1 MKQTGFEYRSFDMQ
15 GPDGAVDSRK
25 GLRLTTRKEEVE
37 EMEMRLD
44 LLFKTLLCQLL
55 QHPHRHMRIPE
66 QRKNK
71 GILRQRFPAV
81 VSGC

>member
-1 MKQTGFEYRSFDMQ
+1 MQ

-55 QHPHRHMRIPE
+55 NVHTDT
-66 QRKNK
+66 
-71 GILRQRFPAV
+71 
-81 VSGC
+81 